1 MIKRPKYAILA
12 DKLIKNIL
20 ETQQPTNTRFFTEKE
35 LAHKYSVSRS
45 TVRAALSELEDLKL
59 IAKAK
64 NVGYY
69 VTYDPG
75 MLAHYRVQR

>member
-20 ETQQPTNTRFFTEKE
+20 ETQQPTNTRYSTEKE

-45 TVRAALSELEDLKL
+45 TVRAALS
-59 IAKAK
+59 
-64 NVGYY
+64 
-69 VTYDPG
+69 
-75 MLAHYRVQR
+75 

>member
-1 MIKRPKYAILA
+1 MTKRPKYAILA

-45 TVRAALSELEDLKL
+45 TVRLCFKWIRRPKIDRQS
-59 IAKAK
+59 
-64 NVGYY
+64 
-69 VTYDPG
+69 
-75 MLAHYRVQR
+75 

>member
-45 TVRAALSELEDLKL
+45 TVRAALSELEDLKWSPKL
-59 IAKAK
+59 KMSVI
-64 NVGYY
+64 
-69 VTYDPG
+69 
-75 MLAHYRVQR
+75 M